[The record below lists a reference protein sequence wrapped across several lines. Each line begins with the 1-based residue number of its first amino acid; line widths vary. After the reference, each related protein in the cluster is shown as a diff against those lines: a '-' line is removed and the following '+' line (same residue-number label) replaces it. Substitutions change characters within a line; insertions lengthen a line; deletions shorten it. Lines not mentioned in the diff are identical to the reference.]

1 MNENLLF
8 IKMKKHPID
17 ELFVKELGNYSLEPS
32 QQARELFLKRLEE
45 KNKPKGAIWMGAVSR
60 NYWLAAASI
69 VLLLGIGVW
78 KMGDDKPTTTP
89 HQLATTNTI
98 AKKTVEA
105 TTQATPATNTVSD
118 VATNLFVNKTEN
130 KRKNSTPGLE
140 QEQREATSQNVA
152 INPPNR
158 IIDELIQDE
167 LTVAVQKAQTRKTE
181 RERENRREE
190 HQNDKIFSESI
201 AETVIVITEVL
212 PVSDKILIPELDS
225 DSPITIAK
233 AEKAGRMKM
242 ELENSF
248 LAKVY
253 TEIKHLK
260 HGEKVDLTTLN
271 KENEQVFT
279 LEDDG
284 FINQEKQEINYRWQ
298 QMRKF
303 LRK

>member
-8 IKMKKHPID
+8 IKMKKHPLD

-45 KNKPKGAIWMGAVSR
+45 KNKPKGAIWLGAVSR

-69 VLLLGIGVW
+69 VLLMGIGVW
-78 KMGDDKPTTTP
+78 NIVGDEQTTTP
-89 HQLATTNTI
+89 QLASTRQIEKKAEERVTTEMIPEANKESRI
-98 AKKTVEA
+98 A
-105 TTQATPATNTVSD
+105 S
-118 VATNLFVNKTEN
+118 NLFVNKTEN
-130 KRKNSTPGLE
+130 KRKNGAVAVS
-140 QEQREATSQNVA
+140 QEQKEVTIQNVA
-152 INPPNR
+152 INTTPK
-158 IIDELIQDE
+158 IVDELIQDE
-167 LTVAVQKAQTRKTE
+167 LTVAVQKAQSRKIEKE
-181 RERENRREE
+181 REGRREE

-201 AETVIVITEVL
+201 GETVIVITEVM
-212 PVSDKILIPELDS
+212 PKSDKILIPELDS
-225 DSPITIAK
+225 DSPVTIAK
-233 AEKAGRMKM
+233 AEKEGRMKM
-242 ELENSF
+242 EFENSF

-271 KENEQVFT
+271 RETEQVFT